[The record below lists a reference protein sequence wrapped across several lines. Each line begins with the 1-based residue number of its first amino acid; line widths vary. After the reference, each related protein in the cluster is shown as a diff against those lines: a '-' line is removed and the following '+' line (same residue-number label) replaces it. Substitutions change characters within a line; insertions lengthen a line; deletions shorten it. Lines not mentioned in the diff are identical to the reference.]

1 MDPYSILGVSRDA
14 SEDEIKKAYRK
25 LSKQYHPDSNI
36 NNPNREAYTEK
47 FKQVQTAY
55 QQIMDEKRGKT
66 TSQSYSGGYNQYGG
80 GYSGGYSN
88 TNTWN
93 DIINAINSNDLQ
105 RALYLL
111 NQSNNRTDEWYYLSA
126 VVNSRLGNDIVA
138 LEHIQMAVRM
148 NPMNM
153 QYQMLLRQLQ
163 MGNTQYRQQ
172 QQSYGSQQFD
182 VGDYC
187 CKLMMLNM
195 MCNLCCGGHMMCC

>member
-1 MDPYSILGVSRDA
+1 MDPYSVLGVSRDA

-36 NNPNREAYTEK
+36 NNPNKEVLTEK

-66 TSQSYSGGYNQYGG
+66 TSQSYNTG
-80 GYSGGYSN
+80 GYSQYGGYSN
-88 TNTWN
+88 QGSWN

-105 RALYLL
+105 RALNLL
-111 NQSNNRTDEWYYLSA
+111 NQYPNRTDEWYYLSA

-195 MCNLCCGGHMMCC
+195 MCNLCCGGRMICC